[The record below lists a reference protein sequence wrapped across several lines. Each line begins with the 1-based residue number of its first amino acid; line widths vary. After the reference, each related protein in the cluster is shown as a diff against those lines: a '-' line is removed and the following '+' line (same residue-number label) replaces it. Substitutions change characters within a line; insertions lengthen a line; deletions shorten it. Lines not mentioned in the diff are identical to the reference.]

1 MLFDLHLAALVLY
14 GLSAALTL
22 APFLGLPPVSR
33 GWTLGV
39 AGLGAGLHAASRPR
53 DHT

>member
-22 APFLGLPPVSR
+22 APFAGLPAVSYST
-33 GWTLGV
+33 GS
-39 AGLGAGLHAASRPR
+39 ASP
-53 DHT
+53 T